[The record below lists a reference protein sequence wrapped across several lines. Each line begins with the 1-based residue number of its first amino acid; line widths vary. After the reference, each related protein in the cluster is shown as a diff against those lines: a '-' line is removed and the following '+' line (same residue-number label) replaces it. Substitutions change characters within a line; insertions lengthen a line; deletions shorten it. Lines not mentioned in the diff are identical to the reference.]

1 MFVLRGSDWALIQ
14 AVNGNQRRS
23 TNNSTMSKVNITLL
37 RSPIDKPKRQKQTL
51 TALGFRKMNQTVQH
65 EATPQIEGMLRV
77 VQHLVKVE
85 NA

>member
-1 MFVLRGSDWALIQ
+1 
-14 AVNGNQRRS
+14 
-23 TNNSTMSKVNITLL
+23 MSKVNITLL

-51 TALGFRKMNQTVQH
+51 TALGFRKLNQTVQH
-65 EATPQIEGMLRV
+65 EATPQIQGMIRV

>member
-1 MFVLRGSDWALIQ
+1 
-14 AVNGNQRRS
+14 
-23 TNNSTMSKVNITLL
+23 MSKVNITLF
-37 RSPIDKPKRQKQTL
+37 RSPIDKTKRQKLTL

-65 EATPQIEGMLRV
+65 EATPQIDGMLRV

>member
-1 MFVLRGSDWALIQ
+1 
-14 AVNGNQRRS
+14 
-23 TNNSTMSKVNITLL
+23 MSKVNITLL

-51 TALGFRKMNQTVQH
+51 TALGIRKMHQTVQH
-65 EATPQIEGMLRV
+65 EVSPQLEGMIRV

>member
-1 MFVLRGSDWALIQ
+1 
-14 AVNGNQRRS
+14 
-23 TNNSTMSKVNITLL
+23 MSKVNITLT
-37 RSPIDKPKRQKQTL
+37 RSPIDKPKRQKLTL

-65 EATPQIEGMLRV
+65 ESTPQLEGMLRV

>member
-1 MFVLRGSDWALIQ
+1 
-14 AVNGNQRRS
+14 
-23 TNNSTMSKVNITLL
+23 MSKVNITLVK
-37 RSPIDKPKRQKQTL
+37 SPIDKPKRQKQTL

-65 EATPQIEGMLRV
+65 EATPQIEGMIRV

>member
-1 MFVLRGSDWALIQ
+1 
-14 AVNGNQRRS
+14 
-23 TNNSTMSKVNITLL
+23 MSKVKITLQ

-51 TALGFRKMNQTVQH
+51 SALGFKKLNQTVEH
-65 EATPQIEGMLRV
+65 EATPQIEGMIRV

>member
-1 MFVLRGSDWALIQ
+1 
-14 AVNGNQRRS
+14 
-23 TNNSTMSKVNITLL
+23 MSKVNITLL

-51 TALGFRKMNQTVQH
+51 TALGFRKLNQTVQH
-65 EATPQIEGMLRV
+65 EATPQIEGMIRV